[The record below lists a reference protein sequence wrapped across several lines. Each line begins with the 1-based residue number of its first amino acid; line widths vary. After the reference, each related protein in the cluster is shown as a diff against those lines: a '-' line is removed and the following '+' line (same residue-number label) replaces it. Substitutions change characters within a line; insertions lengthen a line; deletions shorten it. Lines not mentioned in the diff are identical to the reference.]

1 MSKKEINEKLVGAQ
15 LMVLAELLTVEDW
28 EFTAN
33 DLLDALEGGAITC
46 EEAKL
51 IRLWLST

>member
-15 LMVLAELLTVEDW
+15 LMVLAELLTVEDC
-28 EFTAN
+28 ECTAD
-33 DLLDALEGGAITC
+33 DLLDAIEGRAMTC

-51 IRLWLST
+51 IRSWLST